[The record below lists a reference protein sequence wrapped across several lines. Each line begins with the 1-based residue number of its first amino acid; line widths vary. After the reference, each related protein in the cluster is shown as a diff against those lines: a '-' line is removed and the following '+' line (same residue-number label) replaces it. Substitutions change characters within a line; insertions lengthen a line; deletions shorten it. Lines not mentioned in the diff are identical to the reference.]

1 MRPTLPDVNRD
12 MERTVSVSPTETAAK
27 PAATALSAKVT
38 PTRRRGSGKFGRFIE
53 RHGAY
58 FFLLPAIAYLA
69 VFTVFPLIRG
79 VLLSFTATK
88 LVNPSGGR
96 PIGLENYEYL
106 LSSDKF
112 WASVGTTLLY
122 TLFTVIFSVS
132 IGTAGAI
139 LLNQAFK
146 GRAIVRAIATIPYAV
161 PTVAAALIFV
171 WIYNNESGILNKTS
185 MALGLGQHGW
195 LIDPQYGLFAVT
207 LATVWK
213 LFPLVMLV
221 MLSALQSV
229 PQELREAT
237 WVDGATKFQSFRA
250 VTLPHIMPT
259 IRVITLLMTIW
270 SIRRFEIIFL
280 ITGGG
285 PLDVTNTLVVNVYRT
300 AFQDQNLGR
309 AAAIG
314 ALGLVL
320 SLLVTV
326 VYFVIEQFQE
336 RQESER

>member
-1 MRPTLPDVNRD
+1 MATPTLEAPPVAR
-12 MERTVSVSPTETAAK
+12 AAAPK
-27 PAATALSAKVT
+27 
-38 PTRRRGSGKFGRFIE
+38 RRRGGSGFGRFVE
-53 RHGAY
+53 RNGAY
-58 FFLLPAIAYLA
+58 LFLFPAIAYLA
-69 VFTVFPLIRG
+69 IFTVFPLIRG

-88 LVNPSGGR
+88 LVNPAGGR
-96 PIGLENYEYL
+96 GVGLENYDYL
-106 LSSDKF
+106 LSSDRF
-112 WASVGTTLLY
+112 WTSVVTTLLY
-122 TLFTVIFSVS
+122 TFFTVVFAVG
-132 IGTAGAI
+132 IGTAGAL
-139 LLNQAFK
+139 LLNTAFK
-146 GRAIVRAIATIPYAV
+146 GRSIVRAIATIPWAV

-171 WIYNNESGILNKTS
+171 WIYNNEQGILNRTTA
-185 MALGLGQHGW
+185 ALGLGQHGW
-195 LIDPQYGLFAVT
+195 LVDPQYGLFAVT
-207 LATVWK
+207 FATVWK
-213 LFPLVMLV
+213 LTPLVMLV

-229 PQELREAT
+229 PHELREAT
-237 WVDGATKFQSFRA
+237 WVDGATRFQSFLA

-259 IRVITLLMTIW
+259 VRVITLLMTIW

-326 VYFVIEQFQE
+326 VYFVVEQIQE
-336 RQESER
+336 RQENQR

>member
-1 MRPTLPDVNRD
+1 MATPTLEARPTTP
-12 MERTVSVSPTETAAK
+12 SASP
-27 PAATALSAKVT
+27 P
-38 PTRRRGSGKFGRFIE
+38 RRRRDTGAIGRFIE
-53 RHGAY
+53 RNGAY
-58 FFLLPAIAYLA
+58 LFLFPAIAYLA
-69 VFTVFPLIRG
+69 IFTVFPLIRG

-96 PIGLENYEYL
+96 PVGMENYEYL

-112 WASVGTTLLY
+112 WSSVITTLLY
-122 TLFTVIFSVS
+122 TLFTVVFSVG
-132 IGTAGAI
+132 IGTAGAL
-139 LLNQAFK
+139 LLNTAFK
-146 GRAIVRAIATIPYAV
+146 GRGIIRAIATVPWAV

-171 WIYNNESGILNKTS
+171 WIYNNEQGILNRTTA
-185 MALGLGQHGW
+185 ALGLGEHGW
-195 LIDPQYGLFAVT
+195 LVDPKYGLFAVT

-213 LFPLVMLV
+213 LTPLVMLV

-229 PQELREAT
+229 PHELREAT
-237 WVDGATKFQSFRA
+237 WVDGATRFQSFRA

-259 IRVITLLMTIW
+259 VRVITLLMTIW

-326 VYFVIEQFQE
+326 VYFIVEQIQE
-336 RQESER
+336 RQESQR

>member
-1 MRPTLPDVNRD
+1 MAITTAEPATNA
-12 MERTVSVSPTETAAK
+12 SVG
-27 PAATALSAKVT
+27 SAPRSRK
-38 PTRRRGSGKFGRFIE
+38 RGGGGFGRFVE
-53 RHGAY
+53 RNGAY
-58 FFLLPAIAYLA
+58 LFLFPAIVYLA

-88 LVNPSGGR
+88 LVNPSGGK
-96 PIGLENYEYL
+96 PVGLDNYAYL
-106 LSSDKF
+106 LESDKF

-122 TLFTVIFSVS
+122 TLFTVVFSVG
-132 IGTAGAI
+132 IGTAGAL
-139 LLNQAFK
+139 LLNTAFK
-146 GRAIVRAIATIPYAV
+146 GRGIVRAIATIPWAV

-171 WIYNNESGILNKTS
+171 WIYNNEQGILNRTT

-195 LIDPQYGLFAVT
+195 LIDPQFGLFAVT

-213 LFPLVMLV
+213 LTPLVMLV

-237 WVDGATKFQSFRA
+237 WVDGATRFQSFRA
-250 VTLPHIMPT
+250 VTLPHLMPT

-326 VYFVIEQFQE
+326 VYFIVEQVQE
-336 RQESER
+336 RQETQR

>member
-1 MRPTLPDVNRD
+1 MATRTLEAPRSTPRAAPPKRP
-12 MERTVSVSPTETAAK
+12 
-27 PAATALSAKVT
+27 
-38 PTRRRGSGKFGRFIE
+38 RGSGAVGRFIE
-53 RHGAY
+53 RNGAY
-58 FFLLPAIAYLA
+58 LFLFPAIVYLA
-69 VFTVFPLIRG
+69 IFTVFPLIRG
-79 VLLSFTATK
+79 LLLSFTATK
-88 LVNPSGGR
+88 LVNPAGGK
-96 PIGLENYEYL
+96 PVGVENYEYL

-112 WASVGTTLLY
+112 WTSVVTTLLY
-122 TLFTVIFSVS
+122 TLFTVIFSVG
-132 IGTAGAI
+132 IGTAGAL
-139 LLNQAFK
+139 LLNTAFK
-146 GRAIVRAIATIPYAV
+146 GRGIIRAIATIPWAV

-171 WIYNNESGILNKTS
+171 WIYNNEQGILNRTTA
-185 MALGLGQHGW
+185 ALGMGQHGW
-195 LIDPQYGLFAVT
+195 LVDPQYGLFAVT

-213 LFPLVMLV
+213 LTPLVMLV

-237 WVDGATKFQSFRA
+237 WVDGATRFQSFLA
-250 VTLPHIMPT
+250 VTLPHLMPT
-259 IRVITLLMTIW
+259 LRVITLLMTIW

-326 VYFVIEQFQE
+326 VYFIVEQIQE

>member
-1 MRPTLPDVNRD
+1 MATRTLEAPRSTPRAAPPKRP
-12 MERTVSVSPTETAAK
+12 
-27 PAATALSAKVT
+27 
-38 PTRRRGSGKFGRFIE
+38 RGSGALGRFVE
-53 RHGAY
+53 RNGAY
-58 FFLLPAIAYLA
+58 LFLFPAVVYLA
-69 VFTVFPLIRG
+69 IFTVFPLIRG
-79 VLLSFTATK
+79 LMLSFTATK
-88 LVNPSGGR
+88 LVNPAGGR
-96 PIGLENYEYL
+96 PVGAENYEYL

-112 WASVGTTLLY
+112 WTSVVTTLLY
-122 TLFTVIFSVS
+122 TLFTVVFSVG
-132 IGTAGAI
+132 IGTAGAL
-139 LLNQAFK
+139 LLNTAFK
-146 GRAIVRAIATIPYAV
+146 GRGIIRAIATIPWAV

-171 WIYNNESGILNKTS
+171 WIYNNEQGILNRTTS
-185 MALGLGQHGW
+185 ALGMGQHGW
-195 LIDPQYGLFAVT
+195 LVDPQYGLFAVT

-213 LFPLVMLV
+213 LTPLVMLV

-237 WVDGATKFQSFRA
+237 WVDGATRFQSFLA
-250 VTLPHIMPT
+250 VTLPHLMPT
-259 IRVITLLMTIW
+259 LRVITLLMTIW

-326 VYFVIEQFQE
+326 VYFIVEQIQE
-336 RQESER
+336 RQESQR

>member
-1 MRPTLPDVNRD
+1 MSLKVVEV
-12 MERTVSVSPTETAAK
+12 ERTRNSN
-27 PAATALSAKVT
+27 SASNT
-38 PTRRRGSGKFGRFIE
+38 PQKRSLKTKIEQFVE

-58 FFLLPAIAYLA
+58 IFILPAVAYLA
-69 VFTVFPLIRG
+69 VFTVYPLVKG
-79 VLLSFTATK
+79 LLLSFTATK
-88 LVNPSGGR
+88 LVNPTGGT
-96 PIGLENYEYL
+96 PVGLENYEYL

-112 WASVGTTLLY
+112 WSSVTTTLLY
-122 TLFTVIFSVS
+122 TLFTVIFAVGV
-132 IGTAGAI
+132 GTSAAL
-139 LLNQAFK
+139 LLNNSFK
-146 GRAIVRAIATIPYAV
+146 GRGLVRGIMTIPWAV
-161 PTVAAALIFV
+161 PTVAASLIFV
-171 WIYNNESGILNKTS
+171 WIFNNEQGVLNRTTS
-185 MALGLGQHGW
+185 ALGMGQHGW
-195 LIDPQYGLFAVT
+195 LVDPKFGLFAVT

-213 LFPLVMLV
+213 LVPLVMLV

-237 WVDGATKFQSFRA
+237 WMDGATRLQSFKA

-259 IRVITLLMTIW
+259 VRVITLLMTIW

-285 PLDVTNTLVVNVYRT
+285 PLDQTNTLVVNVYRT

-320 SLLVTV
+320 SLFVTV
-326 VYFVIEQFQE
+326 VYFIIEQVQE
-336 RQESER
+336 RQESPR

>member
-1 MRPTLPDVNRD
+1 MATRTLEAPRTPPRAAPPKRP
-12 MERTVSVSPTETAAK
+12 
-27 PAATALSAKVT
+27 
-38 PTRRRGSGKFGRFIE
+38 RGGGAVGRFVE
-53 RHGAY
+53 RNGAY
-58 FFLLPAIAYLA
+58 IFLFPAIVYLA
-69 VFTVFPLIRG
+69 IFTVFPLIRG
-79 VLLSFTATK
+79 LLLSFTATK
-88 LVNPSGGR
+88 LVNPAGGR
-96 PIGLENYEYL
+96 GVGVENYEYL

-112 WASVGTTLLY
+112 WTSVATTLLY
-122 TLFTVIFSVS
+122 TLFTVIFSVG
-132 IGTAGAI
+132 IGTAGA
-139 LLNQAFK
+139 LLMNTAFK
-146 GRAIVRAIATIPYAV
+146 GRGIIRAIAAIPWAV

-171 WIYNNESGILNKTS
+171 WIYNNEQGILNRTS
-185 MALGLGQHGW
+185 SALGMGQHGW
-195 LIDPQYGLFAVT
+195 LVDPQYGLFAVT

-213 LFPLVMLV
+213 LTPLVMLV

-237 WVDGATKFQSFRA
+237 WVDGATRFQSFLA
-250 VTLPHIMPT
+250 VTLPHLMPT

-326 VYFVIEQFQE
+326 VYFIVEQIQE
-336 RQESER
+336 RQESQR

>member
-1 MRPTLPDVNRD
+1 MATSTLEAPRKAPPV
-12 MERTVSVSPTETAAK
+12 VP
-27 PAATALSAKVT
+27 
-38 PTRRRGSGKFGRFIE
+38 PTRRRRDTGAFGRFIE
-53 RHGAY
+53 RNGAY
-58 FFLLPAIAYLA
+58 LFLFPAIAYLA

-88 LVNPSGGR
+88 LVNPAGGR
-96 PIGLENYEYL
+96 PVGFENYDYL

-112 WASVGTTLLY
+112 WSSVITTLLY
-122 TLFTVIFSVS
+122 TLFTVVFAVG
-132 IGTAGAI
+132 IGTAAAL
-139 LLNQAFK
+139 LLNTAFK
-146 GRAIVRAIATIPYAV
+146 GRAIVRAIATIPWAV

-171 WIYNNESGILNKTS
+171 WIYNNEQGILNRSTA
-185 MALGLGQHGW
+185 ALGLGQHGW
-195 LIDPQYGLFAVT
+195 LVDPQYGLFAVT
-207 LATVWK
+207 FATVWK
-213 LFPLVMLV
+213 LTPLVMLV

-229 PQELREAT
+229 PHELREAT
-237 WVDGATKFQSFRA
+237 WVDGATRFQSFLA

-326 VYFVIEQFQE
+326 VYFIVEQIQE
-336 RQESER
+336 RQENQR

>member
-1 MRPTLPDVNRD
+1 MATSTLEAPRSTPRAAPPKRP
-12 MERTVSVSPTETAAK
+12 
-27 PAATALSAKVT
+27 
-38 PTRRRGSGKFGRFIE
+38 RGSGAVGRFIE
-53 RHGAY
+53 RNGAY
-58 FFLLPAIAYLA
+58 LFLFPAIVYLA

-79 VLLSFTATK
+79 LMLSFTATK
-88 LVNPSGGR
+88 LVNPAGGK
-96 PIGLENYEYL
+96 PVGVENYEYL

-112 WASVGTTLLY
+112 WTSVVTTLLY
-122 TLFTVIFSVS
+122 TLFTVIFSVG
-132 IGTAGAI
+132 IGTAGAL
-139 LLNQAFK
+139 LLNTAFK
-146 GRAIVRAIATIPYAV
+146 GRGIIRAIATIPWAV

-171 WIYNNESGILNKTS
+171 WIYNNEQGILNRTTS
-185 MALGLGQHGW
+185 ALGMGQHGW
-195 LIDPQYGLFAVT
+195 LVDPQYGLFAVT

-213 LFPLVMLV
+213 LTPLVMLV

-237 WVDGATKFQSFRA
+237 WVDGATRFQSFLA
-250 VTLPHIMPT
+250 VTLPHLMPT
-259 IRVITLLMTIW
+259 LRVITLLMTIW

-326 VYFVIEQFQE
+326 VYFIVEQIQE

>member
-1 MRPTLPDVNRD
+1 MSTSTLEAPRSTPRAAPPKRP
-12 MERTVSVSPTETAAK
+12 
-27 PAATALSAKVT
+27 
-38 PTRRRGSGKFGRFIE
+38 RGSGAVGRFIE
-53 RHGAY
+53 RNGAY
-58 FFLLPAIAYLA
+58 LFLFPAIVYLA
-69 VFTVFPLIRG
+69 IFTVFPLIRG
-79 VLLSFTATK
+79 LMLSFTATK
-88 LVNPSGGR
+88 LVNPAGGK
-96 PIGLENYEYL
+96 PVGVENYEYL

-112 WASVGTTLLY
+112 WTSVVTTLLY
-122 TLFTVIFSVS
+122 TLFTVVFSVG
-132 IGTAGAI
+132 IGTAGAL
-139 LLNQAFK
+139 LLNTAFK
-146 GRAIVRAIATIPYAV
+146 GRGIIRAIATIPWAV

-171 WIYNNESGILNKTS
+171 WIYNNEQGILNRTTS
-185 MALGLGQHGW
+185 ALGMGQHGW
-195 LIDPQYGLFAVT
+195 LVDPQYGLFAVT

-213 LFPLVMLV
+213 LTPLVMLV

-237 WVDGATKFQSFRA
+237 WVDGATRFQSFLA
-250 VTLPHIMPT
+250 VTLPHLMPT
-259 IRVITLLMTIW
+259 LRVITLLMTIW

-326 VYFVIEQFQE
+326 VYFIVEQIQE
-336 RQESER
+336 RQESQR

>member
-1 MRPTLPDVNRD
+1 MATRTLEAPRSTPRAAPPKRP
-12 MERTVSVSPTETAAK
+12 
-27 PAATALSAKVT
+27 
-38 PTRRRGSGKFGRFIE
+38 RGSGAVGRFIE
-53 RHGAY
+53 RNGAY
-58 FFLLPAIAYLA
+58 LFLFPAIVYLA
-69 VFTVFPLIRG
+69 IFTVFPLIRG
-79 VLLSFTATK
+79 LMLSFTATK
-88 LVNPSGGR
+88 LVNPSGGK
-96 PIGLENYEYL
+96 PVGVENYEYL

-112 WASVGTTLLY
+112 WTSVVTTLLY
-122 TLFTVIFSVS
+122 TLFTVIFSVG
-132 IGTAGAI
+132 IGTAGAL
-139 LLNQAFK
+139 LLNTAFK
-146 GRAIVRAIATIPYAV
+146 GRGIIRAIATIPWAV

-171 WIYNNESGILNKTS
+171 WIYNNEQGILNRTTS
-185 MALGLGQHGW
+185 ALGMGQHGW
-195 LIDPQYGLFAVT
+195 LVDPQYGLFAVT

-213 LFPLVMLV
+213 LTPLVMLV

-237 WVDGATKFQSFRA
+237 WVDGATRFQSFLA
-250 VTLPHIMPT
+250 VTLPHLMPT
-259 IRVITLLMTIW
+259 LRVITLLMTIW

-326 VYFVIEQFQE
+326 VYFIVEQIQE

>member
-1 MRPTLPDVNRD
+1 MATPTLEARPTTPPA
-12 MERTVSVSPTETAAK
+12 SP
-27 PAATALSAKVT
+27 P
-38 PTRRRGSGKFGRFIE
+38 RRRRRDTGAIGRFVE
-53 RHGAY
+53 RNGAY
-58 FFLLPAIAYLA
+58 LFLFPAIAYLA
-69 VFTVFPLIRG
+69 IFTVFPLIRG

-96 PIGLENYEYL
+96 PVGMENYEYL

-112 WASVGTTLLY
+112 WSSVITTLLY
-122 TLFTVIFSVS
+122 TLFTVVFSVG
-132 IGTAGAI
+132 IGTAGAL
-139 LLNQAFK
+139 LLNTAFK
-146 GRAIVRAIATIPYAV
+146 GRGIIRAIATIPWAV

-171 WIYNNESGILNKTS
+171 WIYNNEQGILNRTTA
-185 MALGLGQHGW
+185 ALGLGEHGW
-195 LIDPQYGLFAVT
+195 LVDPKYGLFAVT

-213 LFPLVMLV
+213 LTPLVMLV

-229 PQELREAT
+229 PHELREAT
-237 WVDGATKFQSFRA
+237 WVDGATRFQSFRA

-259 IRVITLLMTIW
+259 VRVITLLMTIW

-326 VYFVIEQFQE
+326 VYFIVEQIQE
-336 RQESER
+336 RQESQR

>member
-1 MRPTLPDVNRD
+1 MVTNTAERAQTPQRGARSVN
-12 MERTVSVSPTETAAK
+12 
-27 PAATALSAKVT
+27 
-38 PTRRRGSGKFGRFIE
+38 RRRGRGKLSPFIE
-53 RHGAY
+53 RNGAY
-58 FFLLPAIAYLA
+58 LFLFPAIAYLA
-69 VFTVFPLIRG
+69 IFTVFPLVRG

-96 PIGLENYEYL
+96 SVGLDNYDYL
-106 LSSDKF
+106 LASDKF

-122 TLFTVIFSVS
+122 TLFTVVFAVG
-132 IGTAGAI
+132 IGTAAAL
-139 LLNQAFK
+139 LLNKAFR
-146 GRAIVRAIATIPYAV
+146 GRGIVRAIATVPWAV

-171 WIYNNESGILNKTS
+171 WIYNNEQGILNRSTT
-185 MALGLGQHGW
+185 ALGFGQHGW
-195 LIDPQYGLFAVT
+195 LVDPRYGLLSVT

-213 LFPLVMLV
+213 LTPLVMLV

-229 PQELREAT
+229 PHELREAT
-237 WVDGATKFQSFRA
+237 WVDGASPLQSFRA

-285 PLDVTNTLVVNVYRT
+285 PLDKTNTLVVNVYRT

-320 SLLVTV
+320 SLLVTA
-326 VYFVIEQFQE
+326 VYFVVEQIQE
-336 RQESER
+336 RQESQR

>member
-1 MRPTLPDVNRD
+1 MATRTLEAPRSTPRAAPPKRP
-12 MERTVSVSPTETAAK
+12 
-27 PAATALSAKVT
+27 
-38 PTRRRGSGKFGRFIE
+38 RGTGAVGRFIE
-53 RHGAY
+53 RNGAY
-58 FFLLPAIAYLA
+58 LFLFPAIVYLA
-69 VFTVFPLIRG
+69 IFTVFPLIRG
-79 VLLSFTATK
+79 LMLSFTATK
-88 LVNPSGGR
+88 LVNPAGGK
-96 PIGLENYEYL
+96 PIGVENYEYL

-112 WASVGTTLLY
+112 WTSVVTTLLY
-122 TLFTVIFSVS
+122 TLFTVIFSVGA
-132 IGTAGAI
+132 GTAGAL
-139 LLNQAFK
+139 LLNTAFK
-146 GRAIVRAIATIPYAV
+146 GRGIIRAIATIPWAV

-171 WIYNNESGILNKTS
+171 WIYNNEQGILNRTTS
-185 MALGLGQHGW
+185 ALGMGQHGW
-195 LIDPQYGLFAVT
+195 LVDPQYGLFAVT

-213 LFPLVMLV
+213 LTPLVMLV

-237 WVDGATKFQSFRA
+237 WVDGATRFQSFLA
-250 VTLPHIMPT
+250 VTLPHLMPT
-259 IRVITLLMTIW
+259 VRVITLLMTIW

-326 VYFVIEQFQE
+326 VYFIVEQIQE
-336 RQESER
+336 RQESQR

>member
-1 MRPTLPDVNRD
+1 MATPTLEAPQ
-12 MERTVSVSPTETAAK
+12 TAPPASP
-27 PAATALSAKVT
+27 P
-38 PTRRRGSGKFGRFIE
+38 RRRRDSGAISRFIE
-53 RHGAY
+53 RNGAY
-58 FFLLPAIAYLA
+58 LFLFPAIAYLA
-69 VFTVFPLIRG
+69 IFTVFPLIRG

-96 PIGLENYEYL
+96 PVGLENYDYL

-112 WASVGTTLLY
+112 WTSVATTLLY
-122 TLFTVIFSVS
+122 TFFTVVFSVA
-132 IGTAGAI
+132 IGTAGAL
-139 LLNQAFK
+139 LLNTAFK
-146 GRAIVRAIATIPYAV
+146 GRGIIRAIATIPWAV

-171 WIYNNESGILNKTS
+171 WIYNNEQGILNRTTS
-185 MALGLGQHGW
+185 ALGLGEHGW
-195 LIDPQYGLFAVT
+195 LVDPQYGLFAVT

-213 LFPLVMLV
+213 LTPLVMLV

-229 PQELREAT
+229 PHELREAT
-237 WVDGATKFQSFRA
+237 WVDGATRFQSFRA

-326 VYFVIEQFQE
+326 VYFIVEQIQE
-336 RQESER
+336 RQESQR

>member
-1 MRPTLPDVNRD
+1 MATRTLEAPRSTPRAAPPKRP
-12 MERTVSVSPTETAAK
+12 
-27 PAATALSAKVT
+27 
-38 PTRRRGSGKFGRFIE
+38 RGSGAVGRFIE
-53 RHGAY
+53 RNGAY
-58 FFLLPAIAYLA
+58 LFLFPAIVYLA
-69 VFTVFPLIRG
+69 IFTVFPLIRG
-79 VLLSFTATK
+79 LLLSFTATK
-88 LVNPSGGR
+88 LVNPAGGK
-96 PIGLENYEYL
+96 PVGVENYEYL

-112 WASVGTTLLY
+112 WTSVITTLLY
-122 TLFTVIFSVS
+122 TLFTVVFSVG
-132 IGTAGAI
+132 IGTAGAL
-139 LLNQAFK
+139 LLNTAFK
-146 GRAIVRAIATIPYAV
+146 GRGIIRAIATIPWAV

-171 WIYNNESGILNKTS
+171 WIYNNEQGILNRTTA
-185 MALGLGQHGW
+185 ALGMGQHGW
-195 LIDPQYGLFAVT
+195 LVDPQYGLFAVT

-213 LFPLVMLV
+213 LTPLVMLV

-237 WVDGATKFQSFRA
+237 WVDGATRFQSFLA
-250 VTLPHIMPT
+250 VTLPHLMPT
-259 IRVITLLMTIW
+259 LRVITLLMTIW

-326 VYFVIEQFQE
+326 VYFIVEQIQE
-336 RQESER
+336 RQESQR

>member
-1 MRPTLPDVNRD
+1 MTTTI
-12 MERTVSVSPTETAAK
+12 E
-27 PAATALSAKVT
+27 
-38 PTRRRGSGKFGRFIE
+38 RRRQDVRASSRPPKRRSGWLSRFVE
-53 RHGAY
+53 RNGAY
-58 FFLLPAIAYLA
+58 LFLFPAILYLA

-96 PIGLENYEYL
+96 AVGLENYEYL

-112 WASVGTTLLY
+112 WASVITTLVY
-122 TLFTVIFSVS
+122 TLLTVVFAVG
-132 IGTAGAI
+132 IGTGAAL
-139 LLNQAFK
+139 LLNSAFR
-146 GRAIVRAIATIPYAV
+146 GRAIVRAIATVPWAV

-171 WIYNNESGILNKTS
+171 WIYNNEQGILNRTTT
-185 MALGLGQHGW
+185 ALGLGQHGW
-195 LIDPQYGLFAVT
+195 LIDPKFGLFAVV

-213 LFPLVMLV
+213 LSPLVMLV

-229 PQELREAT
+229 PQELREAS
-237 WVDGATKFQSFRA
+237 WVDGATRLQSFRA

-285 PLDVTNTLVVNVYRT
+285 PLDATNTLVVNVYRT

-326 VYFVIEQFQE
+326 VYFIVEQIQE
-336 RQESER
+336 RQEAQR

>member
-1 MRPTLPDVNRD
+1 MAVT
-12 MERTVSVSPTETAAK
+12 TVEAKRASSPRGTAPRKKKLAGG
-27 PAATALSAKVT
+27 AL
-38 PTRRRGSGKFGRFIE
+38 GRFVE
-53 RHGAY
+53 RNGAY
-58 FFLLPAIAYLA
+58 LFLFPAIAYLA

-79 VLLSFTATK
+79 LMLSFTATK
-88 LVNPSGGR
+88 LVNPAGGR
-96 PIGLENYEYL
+96 PVGLENYEYL

-112 WASVGTTLLY
+112 WSSVITTLLY
-122 TLFTVIFSVS
+122 TLFSVVFAVG
-132 IGTAGAI
+132 IGTAGAL
-139 LLNQAFK
+139 LLNTAFR
-146 GRAIVRAIATIPYAV
+146 GRAIVRAIATIPWAV

-171 WIYNNESGILNKTS
+171 WIYNNEQGILNRTTG
-185 MALGLGQHGW
+185 ALGLGEHGW
-195 LIDPQYGLFAVT
+195 LVDPSFGLFAVT

-213 LFPLVMLV
+213 LTPLVMLV

-229 PQELREAT
+229 PHELREAT
-237 WVDGATKFQSFRA
+237 WMDGATKFQSFQA

-270 SIRRFEIIFL
+270 SIRRFEVIFL

-326 VYFVIEQFQE
+326 VYFIVEQIQE
-336 RQESER
+336 RQESQR

>member
-1 MRPTLPDVNRD
+1 M
-12 MERTVSVSPTETAAK
+12 A
-27 PAATALSAKVT
+27 T
-38 PTRRRGSGKFGRFIE
+38 PTIEAPRTAPPASPPKRRRDTGAIGRFVE
-53 RHGAY
+53 RNGAY
-58 FFLLPAIAYLA
+58 LFLFPAIAYLA

-88 LVNPSGGR
+88 LVNPAGGR
-96 PIGLENYEYL
+96 PVGLDNYDYL

-112 WASVGTTLLY
+112 WTSVATTLLY
-122 TLFTVIFSVS
+122 TLFTVVFSVA
-132 IGTAGAI
+132 IGTAGAL
-139 LLNQAFK
+139 LLNTAFK
-146 GRAIVRAIATIPYAV
+146 GRGIIRAIATIPWAV

-171 WIYNNESGILNKTS
+171 WIYNNEQGILNRTTS
-185 MALGLGQHGW
+185 ALGLGQHGW
-195 LIDPQYGLFAVT
+195 LVDPQYGLFAVT

-213 LFPLVMLV
+213 LTPLVMLV

-229 PQELREAT
+229 PHELREAT
-237 WVDGATKFQSFRA
+237 WVDGATRLQSFAA

-259 IRVITLLMTIW
+259 VRVITLLMTIW

-326 VYFVIEQFQE
+326 VYFIVEQIQE
-336 RQESER
+336 RQESQR

>member
-1 MRPTLPDVNRD
+1 MATSTLEAPRSTPRAAPPKRP
-12 MERTVSVSPTETAAK
+12 
-27 PAATALSAKVT
+27 
-38 PTRRRGSGKFGRFIE
+38 RGSGAVGRFIE
-53 RHGAY
+53 RNGAY
-58 FFLLPAIAYLA
+58 LFLFPAIVYLA
-69 VFTVFPLIRG
+69 IFTVFPLIRG
-79 VLLSFTATK
+79 LMLSFTATK
-88 LVNPSGGR
+88 LVNPAGGK
-96 PIGLENYEYL
+96 PVGVENYEYL

-112 WASVGTTLLY
+112 WTSVVTTLLY
-122 TLFTVIFSVS
+122 TLFTVIFSVG
-132 IGTAGAI
+132 IGTAGAL
-139 LLNQAFK
+139 LLNTAFK
-146 GRAIVRAIATIPYAV
+146 GRGIIRAIATIPWAV

-171 WIYNNESGILNKTS
+171 WIYNNEQGILNRTTS
-185 MALGLGQHGW
+185 ALGMGQHGW
-195 LIDPQYGLFAVT
+195 LVDPQYGLFAVT

-213 LFPLVMLV
+213 LTPLVMLV

-237 WVDGATKFQSFRA
+237 WVDGATRFQSFLA
-250 VTLPHIMPT
+250 VTLPHLMPT
-259 IRVITLLMTIW
+259 LRVITLLMTIW

-326 VYFVIEQFQE
+326 VYFIVEQIQE

>member
-1 MRPTLPDVNRD
+1 MATPTLEARPTTPPA
-12 MERTVSVSPTETAAK
+12 SP
-27 PAATALSAKVT
+27 P
-38 PTRRRGSGKFGRFIE
+38 RRRRRDSGAIGRFVE
-53 RHGAY
+53 RNGAY
-58 FFLLPAIAYLA
+58 LFLFPAIAYLA
-69 VFTVFPLIRG
+69 IFTVFPLIRG

-96 PIGLENYEYL
+96 PVGMENYEYL

-112 WASVGTTLLY
+112 WSSVITTLLY
-122 TLFTVIFSVS
+122 TLFTVVFSVG
-132 IGTAGAI
+132 IGTAGAL
-139 LLNQAFK
+139 LLNTAFK
-146 GRAIVRAIATIPYAV
+146 GRGIIRAIATIPWAV

-171 WIYNNESGILNKTS
+171 WIYNNEQGILNRTTA
-185 MALGLGQHGW
+185 ALGLGEHGW
-195 LIDPQYGLFAVT
+195 LVDPKYGLFAVT

-213 LFPLVMLV
+213 LTPLVMLV

-229 PQELREAT
+229 PHELREAT
-237 WVDGATKFQSFRA
+237 WVDGATRFQSFRA

-259 IRVITLLMTIW
+259 VRVITLLMTIW

-326 VYFVIEQFQE
+326 VYFIVEQIQE
-336 RQESER
+336 RQESQR

>member
-1 MRPTLPDVNRD
+1 MATRTLEAPRSTPRAAPPKRP
-12 MERTVSVSPTETAAK
+12 
-27 PAATALSAKVT
+27 
-38 PTRRRGSGKFGRFIE
+38 RGSGAVGRFIE
-53 RHGAY
+53 RNGAY
-58 FFLLPAIAYLA
+58 LFLFPAIVYLA
-69 VFTVFPLIRG
+69 IFTVFPLIRG
-79 VLLSFTATK
+79 LLLSFTATK
-88 LVNPSGGR
+88 LVNPAGGK
-96 PIGLENYEYL
+96 PVGVENYEYL

-112 WASVGTTLLY
+112 WTSVVTTLLY
-122 TLFTVIFSVS
+122 TLFTVVFSVG
-132 IGTAGAI
+132 IGTAGAL
-139 LLNQAFK
+139 LLNTAFK
-146 GRAIVRAIATIPYAV
+146 GRGIIRAIATIPWAV

-171 WIYNNESGILNKTS
+171 WIYNNEQGILNRTTS
-185 MALGLGQHGW
+185 ALGMGQHGW
-195 LIDPQYGLFAVT
+195 LVDPQYGLFAVT

-213 LFPLVMLV
+213 LTPLVMLV

-237 WVDGATKFQSFRA
+237 WVDGATRFQSFLA
-250 VTLPHIMPT
+250 VTLPHLMPT
-259 IRVITLLMTIW
+259 LRVITLLMTIW

-326 VYFVIEQFQE
+326 VYFIVEQIQE

>member
-1 MRPTLPDVNRD
+1 MDRITADPATKPRRAD
-12 MERTVSVSPTETAAK
+12 SPQ
-27 PAATALSAKVT
+27 
-38 PTRRRGSGKFGRFIE
+38 RRRGPRKGGALGRFVE
-53 RHGAY
+53 RNGAY
-58 FFLLPAIAYLA
+58 LFLLPAIVYLC

-79 VLLSFTATK
+79 VMLSFTRTK

-96 PIGLENYEYL
+96 PIGLGNYTYL
-106 LSSDKF
+106 LESDKF
-112 WASVGTTLLY
+112 WASVGTTLIY
-122 TLFTVIFSVS
+122 TLFTVILAVG
-132 IGTAGAI
+132 IGTIAAM
-139 LLNQAFK
+139 LLNNSFR
-146 GRAIVRAIATIPYAV
+146 GRGLVRAIAALPWAV

-171 WIYNNESGILNKTS
+171 WIYNNEQGILNRTTQ
-185 MALGLGQHGW
+185 ALGLGQHGW
-195 LIDPQYGLFAVT
+195 LIDPKYGVFAVT

-213 LFPLVMLV
+213 LTPLVMLV

-229 PQELREAT
+229 PHELREAT
-237 WVDGATKFQSFRA
+237 WVDGATRFQSFRA
-250 VTLPHIMPT
+250 VTLPHLMPT

-270 SIRRFEIIFL
+270 SIRRFEVIFL

-326 VYFVIEQFQE
+326 IYFIVEQIQE
-336 RQESER
+336 RQEAQR

>member
-1 MRPTLPDVNRD
+1 MATPTLEAP
-12 MERTVSVSPTETAAK
+12 
-27 PAATALSAKVT
+27 PAARAAA
-38 PTRRRGSGKFGRFIE
+38 PRRRPRSGSAVGRFVE
-53 RHGAY
+53 RNGAY
-58 FFLLPAIAYLA
+58 LFLFPAIAYLA
-69 VFTVFPLIRG
+69 IFTVFPLIRG

-88 LVNPSGGR
+88 LVNPAGGR
-96 PIGLENYEYL
+96 GVGLENYDYL
-106 LSSDKF
+106 LSSDRF
-112 WASVGTTLLY
+112 WTSVVTTLLY
-122 TLFTVIFSVS
+122 TLFTVVFAVG
-132 IGTAGAI
+132 IGTAGAL
-139 LLNQAFK
+139 LLNTAFK
-146 GRAIVRAIATIPYAV
+146 GRSIVRAIATIPWAV

-171 WIYNNESGILNKTS
+171 WIYNNEQGILNRTTA
-185 MALGLGQHGW
+185 ALGLGQHGW
-195 LIDPQYGLFAVT
+195 LVDPQYGLFAVT
-207 LATVWK
+207 FATVWK
-213 LFPLVMLV
+213 LTPLVMLV

-229 PQELREAT
+229 PHELREAT
-237 WVDGATKFQSFRA
+237 WVDGATRFQSFLA

-259 IRVITLLMTIW
+259 VRVITLLMTIW

-326 VYFVIEQFQE
+326 VYFVVEQIQE
-336 RQESER
+336 RQENQR

>member
-1 MRPTLPDVNRD
+1 MATPTLEARPTTP
-12 MERTVSVSPTETAAK
+12 SASP
-27 PAATALSAKVT
+27 P
-38 PTRRRGSGKFGRFIE
+38 RRRRRDTGAIGRFIE
-53 RHGAY
+53 RNGAY
-58 FFLLPAIAYLA
+58 LFLFPAIAYLA

-88 LVNPSGGR
+88 LVNPAGGR
-96 PIGLENYEYL
+96 PVGMENYEYL

-112 WASVGTTLLY
+112 WSSVITTLLY
-122 TLFTVIFSVS
+122 TLFTVVFSVG
-132 IGTAGAI
+132 IGTAGAL
-139 LLNQAFK
+139 LLNTAFK
-146 GRAIVRAIATIPYAV
+146 GRGIVRAIATIPWAV

-171 WIYNNESGILNKTS
+171 WIYNNEQGILNRTTA
-185 MALGLGQHGW
+185 ALGLGEHGW
-195 LIDPQYGLFAVT
+195 LVDPKYGLFAVT

-213 LFPLVMLV
+213 LTPLVMLV

-229 PQELREAT
+229 PHELREAT
-237 WVDGATKFQSFRA
+237 WVDGATRFQSFRA

-259 IRVITLLMTIW
+259 VRVITLLMTIW

-326 VYFVIEQFQE
+326 VYFIVEQIQE
-336 RQESER
+336 RQESQR

>member
-1 MRPTLPDVNRD
+1 MATSTLEAPRSTPRAAPPKRP
-12 MERTVSVSPTETAAK
+12 
-27 PAATALSAKVT
+27 
-38 PTRRRGSGKFGRFIE
+38 RGSGAVGRFIE
-53 RHGAY
+53 RNGAY
-58 FFLLPAIAYLA
+58 LFLFPAIVYLA
-69 VFTVFPLIRG
+69 IFTVFPLIRG
-79 VLLSFTATK
+79 LMLSFTATK
-88 LVNPSGGR
+88 LVNPGGGK
-96 PIGLENYEYL
+96 PVGVENYEYL

-112 WASVGTTLLY
+112 WTSVVTTLLY
-122 TLFTVIFSVS
+122 TLFTVIFSVG
-132 IGTAGAI
+132 IGTAGAL
-139 LLNQAFK
+139 LLNTAFK
-146 GRAIVRAIATIPYAV
+146 GRGIIRAIATIPWAV

-171 WIYNNESGILNKTS
+171 WIYNNEQGILNRTTS
-185 MALGLGQHGW
+185 ALGMGQHGW
-195 LIDPQYGLFAVT
+195 LVDPQYGLFAVT

-213 LFPLVMLV
+213 LTPLVMLV

-237 WVDGATKFQSFRA
+237 WVDGATRFQSFLA
-250 VTLPHIMPT
+250 VTLPHLMPT
-259 IRVITLLMTIW
+259 LRVITLLMTIW

-326 VYFVIEQFQE
+326 VYFIVEQIQE